1 MMNKASQR
9 NQRQSSRAIKE
20 VKAEQQFESTLSQEQ
35 LQMLEQENHS
45 MIEGFE
51 QTLDQIKYHLK
62 GILLTVLGVQRR
74 LFWRYLHYKASL

>member
-1 MMNKASQR
+1 MMNKGSQR
-9 NQRQSSRAIKE
+9 NEHQSRATKE

-62 GILLTVLGVQRR
+62 AILLTVLEVQRR
-74 LFWRYLHYKASL
+74 LF